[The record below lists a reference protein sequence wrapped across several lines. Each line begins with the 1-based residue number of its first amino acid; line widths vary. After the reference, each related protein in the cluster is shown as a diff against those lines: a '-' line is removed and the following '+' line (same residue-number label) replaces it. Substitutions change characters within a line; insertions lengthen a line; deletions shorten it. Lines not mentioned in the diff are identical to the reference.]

1 MRLVRLIM
9 VDSQEKM
16 LNRLTRLTVI
26 MAVLVFFFLSGC
38 AAVGPKTIARDRFD
52 YATAV
57 ADSWKRVMLLNIVKL
72 RYGDTPVF
80 LEVVSIINQYSL
92 EGQLSAG
99 ASFSSGLLKDTAR
112 VDAGG
117 KYTDRPTITYSP
129 LTGPKLTRSLLKPIP
144 PTALLSLIQAGWPM
158 EFLFLVCV
166 RAINGIHNQSAAR
179 LIIREEHPDWDR
191 LLAAF
196 TRIQQSGGLGMRIER
211 KDGKESSVMFFPQKL
226 DEAIAQEFVAVTELL
241 GLNPEAREFNLA
253 YGSIPEGDREIAILT
268 RSMIEITAELAA
280 RVEVPAKDVAEN
292 RASPGLYD
300 KVDPTGDVRGK
311 VRIQSSTEEPDDAF
325 ITIKYRDHW
334 FYIDDRDFLSKR
346 MFSFLMFLFTLAET
360 GGGENAPVITIPAG

>member
-1 MRLVRLIM
+1 MSALVI
-9 VDSQEKM
+9 
-16 LNRLTRLTVI
+16 
-26 MAVLVFFFLSGC
+26 FFLSGC
-38 AAVGPKTIARDRFD
+38 TAIGPKTMLRDRFD

-80 LEVVSIINQYSL
+80 LEVVSIISQYSL
-92 EGQLSAG
+92 EGNLSAG
-99 ASFSSGLLKDTAR
+99 ASFSGGLLKNTAR

-129 LTGPKLTRSLLKPIP
+129 LTGQKFTRSLLKPIP
-144 PTALLSLIQAGWPM
+144 PTALLSLIQAGWPTK
-158 EFLFLVCV
+158 FLFPVCV
-166 RAINGIHNQSAAR
+166 KAINGIHNKSAAR

-191 LLAAF
+191 LLAGFA
-196 TRIQQSGGLGMRIER
+196 RIQQSGGLGMRIER

-226 DEAIAQEFVAVTELL
+226 DQAIAEEFVAVKKLL
-241 GLNPEAREFNLA
+241 GLNLHAREFNLA
-253 YGSIPEGDREIAILT
+253 YGSIPKDDREIAILT

-300 KVDPTGDVRGK
+300 KVDPTDDLRGR

-325 ITIKYRDHW
+325 ITVKYRDHW
-334 FYIDDRDFLSKR
+334 FYIDDRDYLSKR
-346 MFSFLMFLFTLAET
+346 MFSFLLFLFTLAET
-360 GGGENAPVITIPAG
+360 GGQEKAPIITIPAG

>member
-1 MRLVRLIM
+1 M
-9 VDSQEKM
+9 V
-16 LNRLTRLTVI
+16 
-26 MAVLVFFFLSGC
+26 
-38 AAVGPKTIARDRFD
+38 RDRFD

-92 EGQLSAG
+92 EGNLSAG
-99 ASFSSGLLKDTAR
+99 ASFSGGLLKNTAR

-117 KYTDRPTITYSP
+117 KFTDRPTITYSP
-129 LTGPKLTRSLLKPIP
+129 LTGQKFTRSLLKPIP
-144 PTALLSLIQAGWPM
+144 PTALLSLIQAGWPTK
-158 EFLFLVCV
+158 FLFLVCV
-166 RAINGIHNQSAAR
+166 KAINGIHNKSAAR

-196 TRIQQSGGLGMRIER
+196 ARLQQFGGVGMRIER
-211 KDGKESSVMFFPQKL
+211 KDGKETSVMFFPQKL
-226 DEAIAQEFVAVTELL
+226 DEEIAEDFVAVRKLL
-241 GLNPEAREFNLA
+241 GLNLQALEFNLV
-253 YGSIPEGDREIAILT
+253 YGSTSKNDREIAIQT
-268 RSMIEITAELAA
+268 RSMIEIIAELAA
-280 RVEVPAKDVAEN
+280 RVQVPAKDVAEN

-300 KVDPTGDVRGK
+300 KIDPTDDARGK

-325 ITIKYRDHW
+325 ITVKYRNHW

-346 MFSFLMFLFTLAET
+346 MFTFLLFLFTLAET
-360 GGGENAPVITIPAG
+360 GGGEKAPIITIPAG

>member
-1 MRLVRLIM
+1 M
-9 VDSQEKM
+9 
-16 LNRLTRLTVI
+16 NRLTRLTVS
-26 MAVLVFFFLSGC
+26 MAVLVVFFLSGC
-38 AAVGPKTIARDRFD
+38 AAMGPKTIVRDRFD
-52 YATAV
+52 YASAV

-99 ASFSSGLLKDTAR
+99 ASFSAGLLKDTAR

-129 LTGPKLTRSLLKPIP
+129 LTGQKFTRSLLKPIP

-158 EFLFLVCV
+158 KFLFPVCV
-166 RAINGIHNQSAAR
+166 KVINGIHNKSAAR
-179 LIIREEHPDWDR
+179 LIVREEHPDWDR
-191 LLAAF
+191 LL
-196 TRIQQSGGLGMRIER
+196 TGLSRIQQSGGLGMRVER
-211 KDGKESSVMFFPQKL
+211 KDGKENSVIFFPQKL
-226 DEAIAQEFVAVTELL
+226 DAAMAQEFVAVRKLL
-241 GLNPEAREFNLA
+241 GLNLEMREFNLA
-253 YGSIPEGDREIAILT
+253 YGSIPKDDREIAILT

-300 KVDPTGDVRGK
+300 KVDPTDDVRGK
-311 VRIQSSTEEPDDAF
+311 VRILSSTEEPDDAF
-325 ITIKYRDHW
+325 ITVKYRDHW

-346 MFSFLMFLFTLAET
+346 MFSFLLFLFTLAET
-360 GGGENAPVITIPAG
+360 GGEEKAPIITIPAG